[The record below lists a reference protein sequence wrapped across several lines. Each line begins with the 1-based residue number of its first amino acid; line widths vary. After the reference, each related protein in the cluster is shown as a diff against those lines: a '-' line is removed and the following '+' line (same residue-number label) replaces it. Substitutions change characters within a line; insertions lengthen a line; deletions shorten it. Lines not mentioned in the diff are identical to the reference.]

1 MGLVH
6 GDLKGVR
13 FTMLFSN
20 KVQTLN
26 LMQANILV
34 SKDRCACLT
43 DFGHVVF
50 EGDLKHTA
58 TTQKSTCIGTPR
70 WCPPEL
76 FDRRELG
83 FSWGSPT
90 KKSDIYSMAMT
101 IYEVS
106 FLRLQSRQSF
116 EPVLGSD
123 RRAAIL
129 RARKNRGHEPYY
141 SRRATP
147 PTNFLRHQGLH
158 R

>member
-34 SKDRCACLT
+34 SKDRRACLT

-50 EGDLKHTA
+50 EGDLKYTA

-83 FSWGSPT
+83 FSWDSPS
-90 KKSDIYSMAMT
+90 KMSDIYSGDDD
-101 IYEVS
+101 
-106 FLRLQSRQSF
+106 LRSELPSI
-116 EPVLGSD
+116 
-123 RRAAIL
+123 AI
-129 RARKNRGHEPYY
+129 ASE
-141 SRRATP
+141 
-147 PTNFLRHQGLH
+147 F
-158 R
+158 